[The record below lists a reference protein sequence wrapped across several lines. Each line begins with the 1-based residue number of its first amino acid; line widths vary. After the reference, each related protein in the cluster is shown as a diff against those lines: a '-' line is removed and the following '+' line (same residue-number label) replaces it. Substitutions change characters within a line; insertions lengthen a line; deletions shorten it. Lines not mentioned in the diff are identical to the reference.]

1 MQNDRY
7 VTISSVTRYIKR
19 VFEEDDNLNN
29 VWVRGELSNVKRH
42 SRGHLY
48 FTLKDEHS
56 KVNAVMFSGNN
67 RFLSFQPEEGMK
79 VLIQGEISVYEPQ
92 GQYQL
97 YARTMKK
104 DGVGNLFLAYE
115 ELKRKL
121 ESEGLFNSSRKK
133 KVPSFPDEIGVITSP
148 TGAAVRDIITTIR
161 RRFPIAKVTVY
172 PVLVQ
177 GSGAAASIAKAIEKA
192 NRGPSDV
199 LIIGRGGG
207 SIEELWAFNEEL
219 VVRAIYGSTIPV
231 ISAVGHETDFTIADF
246 VADLR
251 APTPTAAAELAVP
264 HIAEL
269 HDRLAQRNFRLT
281 RAVGD
286 QIAQYRQRL
295 SRLQKSYAFRYPDQL
310 IKQKEVELDR
320 VLEMMTRE
328 MNRNIE
334 RQKSKIRQM
343 QKQLSYFSPGDQILK
358 MKEKQ
363 LKLGKSLIR
372 SMQQQ
377 VKGSQSGFQGK
388 LSRLNALNPLAV
400 MERGYSLVYREDEQ
414 LVKSVKQIQPG
425 DTIKVRLQDG
435 KLDCQVW
442 GLEEKNNG

>member
-121 ESEGLFNSSRKK
+121 ESEGLFDSSRKK

-192 NRGPSDV
+192 NRGPSHV

-219 VVRAIYGSTIPV
+219 VARAIYGSTIPV

-269 HDRLAQRNFRLT
+269 HDRLAQRHFRLT

-377 VKGSQSGFQGK
+377 VKGSQSGFQSK